1 MASLYIQPV
10 TREQVKVIHAYCVEH
25 SEEMGKLTIPLADM
39 LVEKFGSEFLI
50 LNRYSVISL
59 LARMRSLCN
68 RLGEVD
74 LNSEAYHIMLGL
86 TSAVE
91 NLRIQMDDPLFN
103 LRSFDI
109 LNRMS

>member
-1 MASLYIQPV
+1 MASLYIQSV

-25 SEEMGKLTIPLADM
+25 AEEMGKLTIPLADM

-50 LNRYSVISL
+50 LSRHSITSL
-59 LARMRSLCN
+59 LVRMRSLCN

-74 LNSEAYHIMLGL
+74 VDSDAYHMMLGL
-86 TSAVE
+86 TSAIE

-109 LNRMS
+109 LNKLG